1 MCACY
6 NALRLKGSPKWILEG
21 DIKSCFDCISHEW
34 MLEHIQMQQQKLKVW
49 LKSGYMERGMFNP
62 TNEGTPQGGII
73 SPALANMTLDGM
85 ETLLESSF
93 KRQDKVHIV
102 RYADDFIITGNSKE
116 MLQDKVKPLI
126 EKFFMERGL
135 TLSEEKTLITHIDKG
150 FDLLGFNFRKYKGK
164 LLTKPAKSSIARVK
178 ERIRDILKSN
188 KTGETDNL
196 IQRLNP
202 IIRGW
207 ANYYRHVVSKKVFGS
222 IDHAIWKTTWQ
233 WSVRRH
239 PKKSS
244 RWIKDKYFQREG
256 NRDWVFG
263 EKKGAERLLRMS
275 DIPIR
280 RHIQIKADANPYD
293 PQWYDYFAKR
303 SQPKQPG
310 S

>member
-1 MCACY
+1 
-6 NALRLKGSPKWILEG
+6 
-21 DIKSCFDCISHEW
+21 
-34 MLEHIQMQQQKLKVW
+34 
-49 LKSGYMERGMFNP
+49 
-62 TNEGTPQGGII
+62 
-73 SPALANMTLDGM
+73 
-85 ETLLESSF
+85 
-93 KRQDKVHIV
+93 
-102 RYADDFIITGNSKE
+102 
-116 MLQDKVKPLI
+116 
-126 EKFFMERGL
+126 
-135 TLSEEKTLITHIDKG
+135 
-150 FDLLGFNFRKYKGK
+150 
-164 LLTKPAKSSIARVK
+164 VK